1 MGEARRRGTFEE
13 RKKFSILKQEKKR
26 LEDKLKEDLYFQSL
40 SEEEKIQYIKRNKNT
55 KFFLNMALSLL
66 SDFKIRRYL

>member
-1 MGEARRRGTFEE
+1 MGEAIRRGTFEE

-40 SEEEKIQYIKRNKNT
+40 REEEKIQYIKRNKSTN
-55 KFFLNMALSLL
+55 FFFNIALSLL
-66 SDFKIRRYL
+66 SD